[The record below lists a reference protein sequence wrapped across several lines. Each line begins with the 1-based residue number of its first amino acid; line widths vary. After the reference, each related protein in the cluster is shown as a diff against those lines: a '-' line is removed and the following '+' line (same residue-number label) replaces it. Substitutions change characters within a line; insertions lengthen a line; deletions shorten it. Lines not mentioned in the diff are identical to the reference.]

1 MRQLSLLLPLLALC
15 GCGLNE
21 FDVSQSAGTTVPGA
35 TLLGQV
41 LNGVPQMNGFNK
53 FDFSQSQEFK
63 NQNAQKDHVRSAK
76 LTRFTLTIS
85 GPATQDFGFLESIAF
100 FAEANGQRTRV
111 AHKEHIPQLGLKA
124 PNPVLVLDLDD
135 AELQPFVAAD
145 TLSFTTQASGRQPSQ
160 DTQLTGQAV
169 VHLKVGL

>member
-1 MRQLSLLLPLLALC
+1 MRHLLLLFPLLGLC

-21 FDVSQSAGTTVPGA
+21 FDVTQSAGSTVPGA
-35 TLLGQV
+35 TPLNQV

-76 LTRFTLTIS
+76 LTRFTVTIS
-85 GPATQDFGFLESIAF
+85 GPASQDFGFLDSISF

-111 AHKEHIPQLGLKA
+111 AHKEHIAQLGLKA
-124 PNPVLVLDLDD
+124 PNPVLMLDLDD
-135 AELQPFVAAD
+135 VELQPFVAAS
-145 TLSFTTQASGRQPSQ
+145 TLSFTTEASGRQPSQ
-160 DTQLTGQAV
+160 DTQLTGEAV
-169 VHLKVGL
+169 LHLKVGL